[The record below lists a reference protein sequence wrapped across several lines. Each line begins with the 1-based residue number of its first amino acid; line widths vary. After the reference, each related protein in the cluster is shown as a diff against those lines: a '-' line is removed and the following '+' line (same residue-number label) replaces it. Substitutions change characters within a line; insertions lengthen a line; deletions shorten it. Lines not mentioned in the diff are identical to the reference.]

1 MKEGLLGDPLFEI
14 AIRCDGMC
22 VDTEGRIYTT
32 SRGGIHVY
40 NSNGKKIGLIA
51 VPEHPANVCFGG
63 EDFDTLFIT
72 ARTSLYSIKI
82 NAKGHEV
89 RSKK

>member
-1 MKEGLLGDPLFEI
+1 
-14 AIRCDGMC
+14 
-22 VDTEGRIYTT
+22 
-32 SRGGIHVY
+32 VY
-40 NSNGKKIGLIA
+40 SSNGKKIGVIE

-63 EDFDTLFIT
+63 ENYDTLFIT

>member
-1 MKEGLLGDPLFEI
+1 MIE
-14 AIRCDGMC
+14 
-22 VDTEGRIYTT
+22 
-32 SRGGIHVY
+32 
-40 NSNGKKIGLIA
+40 

-63 EDFDTLFIT
+63 ENYDTLFIT

-89 RSKK
+89 KSEK